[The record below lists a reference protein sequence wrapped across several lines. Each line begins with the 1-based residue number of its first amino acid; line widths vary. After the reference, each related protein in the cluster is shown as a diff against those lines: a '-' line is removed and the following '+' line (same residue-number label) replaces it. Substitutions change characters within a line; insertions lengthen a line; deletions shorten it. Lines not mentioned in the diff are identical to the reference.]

1 MPGDEYVSI
10 WMRPERPQRSTPG
23 PRPAYSRAQI
33 TATAVAI
40 ADAEGLDAASMRR
53 IAADLGTGAMSL
65 YRYTPRREDL
75 IELMVDAVAG
85 EMNLPDRPTG
95 DWRADLSLLAHERRA
110 LWRRHPWLAS
120 LTEGHPVWGP
130 NSLRVLEFTYGA
142 LDGFGLAIDEVT
154 SLVGL
159 ISGYV
164 AGVVR
169 TEVGWEEEARRTN
182 VDMRQ
187 WMSDI
192 GPYVQRLMAS
202 GKYPMFARVIR
213 ETQTPWMEPDAR
225 FRYGLDRVL
234 DSIAATLPGKAGPA
248 RRSSATDEP
257 KPPSCQPAAPDQ
269 VDPGLA

>member
-1 MPGDEYVSI
+1 MPGDKHVSI
-10 WMRPERPQRSTPG
+10 WMLPERPQRSAPG
-23 PRPAYSRAQI
+23 PRPAFSRAQI
-33 TATAVAI
+33 TETAVAI

-53 IAADLGTGAMSL
+53 IAAELGTGAMSL
-65 YRYTPRREDL
+65 YRYVPRREDL
-75 IELMVDAVAG
+75 IELMVDATAG
-85 EMNLPDRPTG
+85 EMDLPDRPTG
-95 DWRADLSLLAHERRA
+95 DWRADLSRLAHERRA
-110 LWRRHPWLAS
+110 LWQRHPWLAS

-142 LDGFGLAIDEVT
+142 LDGFGLAIDEVA

-169 TEVGWEEEARRTN
+169 TEVGWAEEARRTN

-192 GPYVQRLMAS
+192 GPYVQRLIVS
-202 GKYPMFARVIR
+202 GEHPMFARIIH

-225 FRYGLDRVL
+225 FQYGLDRVL
-234 DSIAATLPGKAGPA
+234 DSIGATLPGEAQPA
-248 RRSSATDEP
+248 RRSNVGDEP
-257 KPPSCQPAAPDQ
+257 EPPTCRPATP
-269 VDPGLA
+269 